1 MDFWRSGPKPGGPRS
16 PRRGVSDTVAEM
28 NARHAALAALLVVN
42 AAAIACGG
50 SKPPATPPTPGGAA
64 GATPTAAAASGE
76 PDPTG
81 GTTTTTAVGSSGD
94 LQGAKL
100 ETAGSS
106 SAHSETHGPKSDGKA
121 EPGRGRDDIRTIVM
135 ARRDQARACYDA
147 ALKDHPG
154 IEGDLDIKWTIDP
167 KGDVTDISVDAMKS
181 QINEPSVGNCIIE
194 IIKKIKFN
202 ESKKGF
208 ETRTHYPF
216 NFHPKN
222 QTAKP
227 RQ

>member
-1 MDFWRSGPKPGGPRS
+1 
-16 PRRGVSDTVAEM
+16 M
-28 NARHAALAALLVVN
+28 NARHTALLALFAVN
-42 AAAIACGG
+42 VAAVACGG
-50 SKPPATPPTPGGAA
+50 GKAPDAKA
-64 GATPTAAAASGE
+64 PTATEPAAPGTGTPAASGA
-76 PDPTG
+76 PTTG
-81 GTTTTTAVGSSGD
+81 DGTTTTTALPNSGE
-94 LQGAKL
+94 LQGSKL
-100 ETAGSS
+100 ETASSS

-121 EPGRGRDDIRTIVM
+121 EPGRSRDDIRTIVM
-135 ARRDQARACYDA
+135 ARRDEARACYDK

-167 KGDVTDISVDAMKS
+167 QGNVTNAEVDTMKS
-181 QINEPSVGNCIIE
+181 QITEPSVGTCIID

-222 QTAKP
+222 QPAKP
-227 RQ
+227 QQK